1 MGDYARD
8 GLDLED
14 DDRLPWLEPA
24 ESDDGG
30 DGLSTLK
37 LLLFILTSL
46 VVIGGIVAGIWYL
59 KARQATENGGEGV
72 LIAAPKGDYKVAA
85 NETDAKA
92 FQGEG
97 DASFPVSEGVDRD
110 GHIDPSRLPE
120 VPVTAGAAPVDATK
134 AAASSAAKSGSK
146 VSAPVGDATKAS
158 SVKAALPVAASGKGP
173 MIQLGAYGSE
183 AVARDAWGKLSK
195 RFDYLAPLGTSIERA
210 TVGANTVYRL
220 RAAAASNADAGIMCG
235 KLKVAGENCLV
246 VR

>member
-8 GLDLED
+8 GLELED
-14 DDRLPWLEPA
+14 EDRLPWLEPA
-24 ESDDGG
+24 DSDTSS

-37 LLLFILTSL
+37 LLLFILISL
-46 VVIGGIVAGIWYL
+46 VVIGALVAGIWYV
-59 KARQATENGGEGV
+59 KNREAGASGEGV

-85 NETDAKA
+85 NETDAKT

-120 VPVTAGAAPVDATK
+120 VPVTAGAAPADATK
-134 AAASSAAKSGSK
+134 AAVKSANK
-146 VSAPVGDATKAS
+146 VSAPVGDATKA
-158 SVKAALPVAASGKGP
+158 PVAKVAPVAPVTSKGP

-183 AVARDAWGKLSK
+183 AVALDAWKKLSK
-195 RFDYLAPLGTSIERA
+195 RFDYLAPLGTSVEKA
-210 TVGANTVYRL
+210 TVGATTVYRL
-220 RAAAASNADAGIMCG
+220 RASVGSNADAGIMCG